1 MINREIRCGH
11 CGKLLCRG
19 EVVELEIRCPRC
31 HADNIVRAAS
41 PNLERHDRPQ
51 GRDHEAFFQDAATT
65 LFRGDA
71 LGILRN
77 LQDDSV
83 DAVLTDPPYSSGGM
97 TLSARQ
103 ADPRVKYQHT
113 RTVKTYP
120 PMLGD
125 NRDQRAFTFWATL
138 WLTEC
143 WRTAREGSPL
153 LLFTDCRQ
161 LPAMTD
167 AVQSAGWLWR
177 GIVVWHKGSGRPMV
191 GEFRRDSEFVIYG
204 CKGKLHRHTRK
215 CLPGIYQYTVDH
227 KKKNHLTSKPIGLVR
242 ELLEITPEG
251 GTVLDPF
258 AGGGTTALA
267 ASQTGRKSINIE
279 LSEEYA
285 RRTVERLTEE
295 RAA

>member
-1 MINREIRCGH
+1 
-11 CGKLLCRG
+11 
-19 EVVELEIRCPRC
+19 
-31 HADNIVRAAS
+31 
-41 PNLERHDRPQ
+41 
-51 GRDHEAFFQDAATT
+51 
-65 LFRGDA
+65 
-71 LGILRN
+71 
-77 LQDDSV
+77 
-83 DAVLTDPPYSSGGM
+83 
-97 TLSARQ
+97 
-103 ADPRVKYQHT
+103 
-113 RTVKTYP
+113 
-120 PMLGD
+120 
-125 NRDQRAFTFWATL
+125 
-138 WLTEC
+138 
-143 WRTAREGSPL
+143 
-153 LLFTDCRQ
+153 
-161 LPAMTD
+161 MTD

-191 GEFRRDSEFVIYG
+191 GELRRDSEFVIYG